1 MPPYFVF
8 MRSRT
13 LFLLVCLRLAA
24 ASPLVA
30 QDGHLLDRTPFDW
43 PKEFVDDMRTSMP
56 EVDSVLADVKVYR
69 ITYLSDGL
77 KVKGFLAEPTK
88 PGRYP
93 SIIYN
98 RGGNREFGKINV
110 GQLLFHVVNMARW
123 GYVVVASQ
131 YRGND
136 GGEGQEE
143 FGGSDVDDV
152 LNLLPLLEQVPS
164 ADTSRIGM
172 FGGSRGGLM
181 TYLAL
186 TRTDRIKAAVVLA
199 GMTDAVRSIAERP
212 EMGTKV
218 YAEVMPGYEA
228 NPDSVLA
235 TRSPVQWAERLC
247 PITPVLLLHGT
258 ADWRVSPRDA
268 MDMADRLFEI
278 KRPFRMV
285 LFEGGDHSLSEFR
298 SEANAATRDFLDRYV
313 RDGSAWPSM
322 EPHGR

>member
-1 MPPYFVF
+1 MQSPV
-8 MRSRT
+8 
-13 LFLLVCLRLAA
+13 LFILLYLRLAA
-24 ASPLVA
+24 ATPLAA
-30 QDGHLLDRTPFDW
+30 QDGRLLERTPFEW
-43 PKEFVDDMRTSMP
+43 PKDFVDDMRTSMP
-56 EVDSVLADVKVYR
+56 EVDSVLAAVKVYR

-98 RGGNREFGKINV
+98 RGGNREFGKINA

-136 GGEGQEE
+136 GGEGHEE
-143 FGGSDVDDV
+143 FGGADVNDV
-152 LNLLPLLEQVPS
+152 LNLLPVLEQIPS
-164 ADTSRIGM
+164 ADTARIGM

-186 TRTDRIKAAVVLA
+186 TRTNRIKAAVLLA

-218 YAEVMPGYEA
+218 YAEVIPGYGT

-235 TRSPVQWAERLC
+235 TRSPVQWADRLC
-247 PITPVLLLHGT
+247 ATTPILLLHGT

-268 MDMADRLFEI
+268 MDMAERLYEL

-285 LFEGGDHSLSEFR
+285 LFEGGDHGLSEFR
-298 SEANAATRDFLDRYV
+298 SEANLVTRDFLDRYV
-313 RDGSAWPSM
+313 RDGSPWPSL

>member
-1 MPPYFVF
+1 
-8 MRSRT
+8 
-13 LFLLVCLRLAA
+13 
-24 ASPLVA
+24 
-30 QDGHLLDRTPFDW
+30 
-43 PKEFVDDMRTSMP
+43 
-56 EVDSVLADVKVYR
+56 
-69 ITYLSDGL
+69 
-77 KVKGFLAEPTK
+77 
-88 PGRYP
+88 
-93 SIIYN
+93 
-98 RGGNREFGKINV
+98 
-110 GQLLFHVVNMARW
+110 
-123 GYVVVASQ
+123 
-131 YRGND
+131 
-136 GGEGQEE
+136 
-143 FGGSDVDDV
+143 
-152 LNLLPLLEQVPS
+152 
-164 ADTSRIGM
+164 
-172 FGGSRGGLM
+172 M

-313 RDGSAWPSM
+313 RDGLPWPSI

>member
-1 MPPYFVF
+1 
-8 MRSRT
+8 MRV
-13 LFLLVCLRLAA
+13 LFILLCLRTAA
-24 ASPLVA
+24 AAPLAA
-30 QDGHLLDRTPFDW
+30 QDGRLLERTPFEW
-43 PKEFVDDMRTSMP
+43 PKEFVDEIRTSMP
-56 EVDSVLADVKVYR
+56 EVDSLLAAVKVYR

-77 KVKGFLAEPTK
+77 KVNGFLAEPAK
-88 PGRYP
+88 AGRYP
-93 SIIYN
+93 GIIYN
-98 RGGNREFGKINV
+98 RGGNREFGKIGP
-110 GQLLFHVVNMARW
+110 GQLLHYMVNIARW

-143 FGGSDVDDV
+143 FGGADVNDV
-152 LNLLPLLEQVPS
+152 LNLLPVLDQVPL
-164 ADTSRIGM
+164 ADTARIGM

-186 TRTDRIKAAVVLA
+186 TRTTRIKAAVILA

-218 YAEVMPGYEA
+218 FAEVVPGYA
-228 NPDSVLA
+228 ADPDSVLV

-247 PITPVLLLHGT
+247 PATPILLLHGT

-268 MDMADRLFEI
+268 MDMADRLFELR
-278 KRPFRMV
+278 RPFRMV

-298 SEANAATRDFLDRYV
+298 KETGDATRAFLDRYV
-313 RDGSAWPSM
+313 RDGSPWPSM

>member
-1 MPPYFVF
+1 MQSPV
-8 MRSRT
+8 
-13 LFLLVCLRLAA
+13 LFILLYLRLAA
-24 ASPLVA
+24 ATPLAA
-30 QDGHLLDRTPFDW
+30 QDGRLLERTPFEW
-43 PKEFVDDMRTSMP
+43 PKDFVDDMRTSMP
-56 EVDSVLADVKVYR
+56 EVDSVLAAVKVYR

-98 RGGNREFGKINV
+98 RGGNREFGKINA
-110 GQLLFHVVNMARW
+110 GQLLFYVVNMARW

-143 FGGSDVDDV
+143 FGGADVNDV
-152 LNLLPLLEQVPS
+152 LNLLPVLEQVPS
-164 ADTSRIGM
+164 ADTARIGM

-186 TRTDRIKAAVVLA
+186 TRTNRIKAAVVLA
-199 GMTDAVRSIAERP
+199 GMTDAVRSVAERP

-218 YAEVMPGYEA
+218 YAEVIPGYGT

-235 TRSPVQWAERLC
+235 TRSPVQWAGRLC
-247 PITPVLLLHGT
+247 PTTPILLLHGT

-268 MDMADRLFEI
+268 MDMADRLYAL
-278 KRPFRMV
+278 KRPFRMD
-285 LFEGGDHSLSEFR
+285 LFEGGDHGLSEFR
-298 SEANAATRDFLDRYV
+298 FEANQTTRDFLDRYV
-313 RDGSAWPSM
+313 RDGSPWPSM

>member
-1 MPPYFVF
+1 
-8 MRSRT
+8 MRT
-13 LFLLVCLRLAA
+13 PLLLILLFLRIAAPAPLA
-24 ASPLVA
+24 A
-30 QDGHLLDRTPFDW
+30 QDGQLLERTPFEW
-43 PKEFVDDMRTSMP
+43 PKGFVDDMRTSMP
-56 EVDSVLADVKVYR
+56 EVDSVLAEVKVYR

-77 KVKGFLAEPTK
+77 KVKGFLAEPARA
-88 PGRYP
+88 GRYP

-98 RGGNREFGKINV
+98 RGGNREFGKIGP
-110 GQLLFHVVNMARW
+110 GQLLFYVVNLARW

-143 FGGSDVDDV
+143 FGGADVNDV
-152 LNLLPLLEQVPS
+152 LNLLPVLEQVPS
-164 ADTSRIGM
+164 ADTARIGM

-186 TRTDRIKAAVVLA
+186 TRTTRIKAAVVQA

-212 EMGTKV
+212 EMGTEV
-218 YAEVMPGYEA
+218 YAQLMPGYEA
-228 NPDSVLA
+228 DRDSVLA

-247 PITPVLLLHGT
+247 PTTPLLLLHGT
-258 ADWRVSPRDA
+258 ADWRVSPREA
-268 MDMADRLFEI
+268 MDMADRLYEL

-285 LFEGGDHSLSEFR
+285 LFEGADHGLTEFR
-298 SEANAATRDFLDRYV
+298 TEANEATRDFLDRYV
-313 RDGSAWPSM
+313 RDGSPWPSM

>member
-1 MPPYFVF
+1 
-8 MRSRT
+8 MRILL
-13 LFLLVCLRLAA
+13 LFILLCLRLAEA
-24 ASPLVA
+24 APLAA
-30 QDGHLLDRTPFDW
+30 QDGKLIERTPFEW
-43 PKEFVDDMRTSMP
+43 PKQFVDEMRTSMP
-56 EVDSVLADVKVYR
+56 EVDSVLVAVKVYR

-98 RGGNREFGKINV
+98 RGGNREFGKINA
-110 GQLLFHVVNMARW
+110 GQLLFYIVNMARW

-136 GGEGQEE
+136 GGEGREE
-143 FGGSDVDDV
+143 FGGADVNDV
-152 LNLLPLLEQVPS
+152 LNLVPVLEQVPS
-164 ADTSRIGM
+164 ADTARIGM

-186 TRTDRIKAAVVLA
+186 TRTNRVKAAVVLA
-199 GMTDAVRSIAERP
+199 GMTDAVRSVAERP

-218 YAEVMPGYEA
+218 YAEVLPGYEA

-235 TRSPVQWAERLC
+235 TRSPVQWAQRLC
-247 PITPVLLLHGT
+247 PTTPILLLHGT

-268 MDMADRLFEI
+268 MDMADRLYEL

-285 LFEGGDHSLSEFR
+285 LFEGGDHGLSEFR
-298 SEANAATRDFLDRYV
+298 TETDDAMREFLDQYV
-313 RDGSAWPSM
+313 RDGSTWPSL

>member
-1 MPPYFVF
+1 
-8 MRSRT
+8 MRV
-13 LFLLVCLRLAA
+13 LFILLCLRTAAAAPLAA
-24 ASPLVA
+24 QA
-30 QDGHLLDRTPFDW
+30 GRLLERTPFEW
-43 PKEFVDDMRTSMP
+43 PKEFVNEMRTSMP
-56 EVDSVLADVKVYR
+56 EVDSLLAVVKVYR

-77 KVKGFLAEPTK
+77 KVNGFLAEPAK
-88 PGRYP
+88 AGRYP
-93 SIIYN
+93 GIIYN
-98 RGGNREFGKINV
+98 RGGNREFGKIGP
-110 GQLLFHVVNMARW
+110 GQLLHYMVNIARW

-143 FGGSDVDDV
+143 FGGADVNDV
-152 LNLLPLLEQVPS
+152 LNLLPVLDQVPL
-164 ADTSRIGM
+164 ADTARIGM

-218 YAEVMPGYEA
+218 YAEVMPGYES
-228 NPDSVLA
+228 NPDSVLI

-247 PITPVLLLHGT
+247 PATPILLLHGT

-268 MDMADRLFEI
+268 MDMADRLYTL
-278 KRPFRMV
+278 KRPFRML
-285 LFEGGDHSLSEFR
+285 LFEGGDHSLTEFR
-298 SEANAATRDFLDRYV
+298 KEVHDATRAFLDRYV
-313 RDGSAWPSM
+313 RDGLPWPSM
-322 EPHGR
+322 EAHGR